1 MIIRLLEEL
10 FCHELRST
18 EQPSLNKENE
28 KPQQIKVI
36 IPDQFKDD
44 VKKKKNHVGDE
55 NWLPGLVI
63 ELSLQELLTIC
74 PRNRKR
80 SDAYAKLIA
89 YMNDELKITLKIK
102 KNDRK

>member
-1 MIIRLLEEL
+1 MIIKMLEEL
-10 FCHELRST
+10 FCNELRST
-18 EQPSLNKENE
+18 EQPSLKKDNE

-36 IPDQFKDD
+36 IPEQFKDD
-44 VKKKKNHVGDE
+44 VEKLKKHVGNE

-102 KNDRK
+102 QKR